1 MVKGWPQIKK
11 QVLVQFGELS
21 NVVKEKRQKHY
32 NEGSVKSS
40 MKERVLVIKVEGGG
54 DAFLRH
60 VRSCLNH

>member
-1 MVKGWPQIKK
+1 MLFGIAFAYTGAINGVTKLKK
-11 QVLVQFGELS
+11 V
-21 NVVKEKRQKHY
+21 
-32 NEGSVKSS
+32 GSVKSS

>member
-1 MVKGWPQIKK
+1 MFTPGLISGIN
-11 QVLVQFGELS
+11 LMFYLDLMGLLI
-21 NVVKEKRQKHY
+21 

-60 VRSCLNH
+60 VRSCVNH